1 MNFKNFLLIISFFF
15 IVNCADSNISTN
27 NKNIVFKNVFSNK
40 GFALIYNSKHYN
52 NGLVSKKI
60 DERSLTIFQRNLKTN
75 TLVKITNI
83 LNNKSLVANVVGD
96 STYPLF
102 NNSVISKRIA
112 EELNLNMDE
121 PYIEILE
128 ISKNSM
134 FIAKKAKTFDE
145 EKNVAKKAPVKNISI
160 NDLNEINVN
169 KKIDGRSLVIF
180 QKNLK
185 TNTQVKITN
194 ILNNKSLIATVGKN
208 SKYPSFNNS
217 VLSMRIVEELDLDT
231 NQPYVEILEILENS
245 LFIAKKAKT
254 YDEEKSVAVKAP
266 VNDISIND
274 LNLVKKNNENN
285 SITKFSYI
293 IKIGDFYFNDTALL
307 MVERIRTENLIENT
321 KIQKISDKKYRV
333 YLGPFSD
340 INSLQ
345 KSYNAVSILEFE
357 NIEIIK
363 ND

>member
-1 MNFKNFLLIISFFF
+1 MLYKNILFITILIFLANCTTGTLVYNGKNAV
-15 IVNCADSNISTN
+15 IVNAY
-27 NKNIVFKNVFSNK
+27 SNK
-40 GFALIYNSKHYN
+40 GFALVYD
-52 NGLVSKKI
+52 KK
-60 DERSLTIFQRNLKTN
+60 LYKQ
-75 TLVKITNI
+75 KI
-83 LNNKSLVANVVGD
+83 
-96 STYPLF
+96 
-102 NNSVISKRIA
+102 
-112 EELNLNMDE
+112 
-121 PYIEILE
+121 
-128 ISKNSM
+128 
-134 FIAKKAKTFDE
+134 
-145 EKNVAKKAPVKNISI
+145 
-160 NDLNEINVN
+160 VN
-169 KKIDGRSLVIF
+169 KKIDDRSLVIF

-357 NIEIIK
+357 NIEFIK